1 MKLKKLNIIA
11 LSLLAFIFSG
21 CDSFLDP
28 EKDGKMNEEDV
39 WNNYTQAFQFLN
51 NAYNYLPN
59 GYNRISNAM
68 LASACDEAVL

>member
-39 WNNYTQAFQFLN
+39 WNNYTQAFQF
-51 NAYNYLPN
+51 PQQ
-59 GYNRISNAM
+59 
-68 LASACDEAVL
+68 CV